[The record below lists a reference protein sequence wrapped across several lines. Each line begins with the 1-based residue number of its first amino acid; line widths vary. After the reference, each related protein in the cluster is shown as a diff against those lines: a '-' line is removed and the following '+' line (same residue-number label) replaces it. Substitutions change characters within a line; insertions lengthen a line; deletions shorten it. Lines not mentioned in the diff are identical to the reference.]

1 MWLLRQPEN
10 AASAQ
15 PKPSHAAARSF
26 GGLADEIVKLA
37 GKRDGFGFVGVDEII
52 GVGEVIGFLN
62 IGTVKRSCPI
72 QQPAF

>member
-15 PKPSHAAARSF
+15 PKLSHAAARSF

-37 GKRDGFGFVGVDEII
+37 GKQDGFGFVGADEIVGMGELI
-52 GVGEVIGFLN
+52 GCLDMWA
-62 IGTVKRSCPI
+62 VKRIC
-72 QQPAF
+72 